1 MGVLGPENW
10 LWEILDVDA
19 CVKSGVYCAVSVTT
33 EGEASLCVSG
43 TMVVVVVASSVLRSV
58 AANQNT

>member
-1 MGVLGPENW
+1 MGVLGTENW

-19 CVKSGVYCAVSVTT
+19 CVKSGVYCAVSVST
-33 EGEASLCVSG
+33 EGGTSLCASG
-43 TMVVVVVASSVLRSV
+43 TVVVVASSVLRSV